1 MILTDDNFA
10 TIVKAVEQGRGLY
23 DNLMRY
29 IRFQMASL
37 FAFISIFLGA
47 SIFNILGG
55 VPFLPLQTLWIN
67 FTVTVFQAVGLGWS
81 KARVGLM
88 ADAPRPKD
96 ARILPG
102 PLMVWLVFCGLV
114 FAASTLALI
123 VWATDRFDET
133 IAHTMGL
140 VAFSFFHIFFSLET
154 ANEERTLFSSELFDN
169 PTLLKS
175 TAISV
180 LSVFLAT
187 TFGPLQR
194 ILDTDELTAEQWG
207 LCLVV
212 AAVILVVCEI
222 RKFVL
227 RRRHPAV
234 ESTVVQQPA
243 MGS

>member
-1 MILTDDNFA
+1 
-10 TIVKAVEQGRGLY
+10 
-23 DNLMRY
+23 
-29 IRFQMASL
+29 
-37 FAFISIFLGA
+37 
-47 SIFNILGG
+47 
-55 VPFLPLQTLWIN
+55 
-67 FTVTVFQAVGLGWS
+67 
-81 KARVGLM
+81 M
-88 ADAPRPKD
+88 ADPPRPKD

-102 PLMVWLVFCGLV
+102 PLMVWLVFSGLI

-133 IAHTMGL
+133 VAHTMGL

-227 RRRHPAV
+227 RRRNPAV
-234 ESTVVQQPA
+234 EAVVQQPA
-243 MGS
+243 LGQQAS

>member
-1 MILTDDNFA
+1 MKHVA
-10 TIVKAVEQGRGLY
+10 
-23 DNLMRY
+23 
-29 IRFQMASL
+29 
-37 FAFISIFLGA
+37 AF
-47 SIFNILGG
+47 
-55 VPFLPLQTLWIN
+55 
-67 FTVTVFQAVGLGWS
+67 
-81 KARVGLM
+81 
-88 ADAPRPKD
+88 
-96 ARILPG
+96 
-102 PLMVWLVFCGLV
+102 VFCGLV

-175 TAISV
+175 TALSV

-227 RRRHPAV
+227 RDELRA
-234 ESTVVQQPA
+234 TT
-243 MGS
+243 